1 MGGVLGIKEIDW
13 MTSCLCMNGCW
24 IYSSDIRCID
34 SRRLGSCVDMQIEA
48 WRNDEWWMIQQVLF
62 VPPTCRNYQ
71 VWLHWAKRH
80 LRQVAV
86 CPVLATPIKKMTR
99 GGLAVSQPKYVFL
112 HQLFLFS
119 GKEVNKCSD
128 DQSIS
133 VPSDYPHLWWLQPK
147 PRHLGPLRWTWQFS
161 KKRSV

>member
-1 MGGVLGIKEIDW
+1 MV
-13 MTSCLCMNGCW
+13 
-24 IYSSDIRCID
+24 
-34 SRRLGSCVDMQIEA
+34 
-48 WRNDEWWMIQQVLF
+48 NDTASFICTPYLQKLS
-62 VPPTCRNYQ
+62 
-71 VWLHWAKRH
+71 
-80 LRQVAV
+80 VAL

-133 VPSDYPHLWWLQPK
+133 VPSDYQHLW
-147 PRHLGPLRWTWQFS
+147 
-161 KKRSV
+161 